1 MRANKSARFLLLA
14 YVLLVAGCAGSPS
27 SEERCAHT
35 DWYQQGYM
43 DGRRTW
49 YSRIDE
55 HTARCA
61 ASGVKPDAE
70 RYKKGWDDGRFD
82 QDHRPSGA

>member
-1 MRANKSARFLLLA
+1 MKLYRFLMLAFSLLLA
-14 YVLLVAGCAGSPS
+14 GCASVGPGA
-27 SEERCAHT
+27 CAAT

-61 ASGVKPDAE
+61 ASGIKPDAAQ
-70 RYKKGWDDGRFD
+70 YQKGWDSGRFD
-82 QDHRPSGA
+82 QEHRPSGS

>member
-1 MRANKSARFLLLA
+1 MRAMNSAGFLALACVLLA
-14 YVLLVAGCAGSPS
+14 GGCAGST

-61 ASGVKPDAE
+61 ASGVKPDAAQ
-70 RYKKGWDDGRFD
+70 YQKGWADGRFD
-82 QDHRPSGA
+82 YDHRPSGS